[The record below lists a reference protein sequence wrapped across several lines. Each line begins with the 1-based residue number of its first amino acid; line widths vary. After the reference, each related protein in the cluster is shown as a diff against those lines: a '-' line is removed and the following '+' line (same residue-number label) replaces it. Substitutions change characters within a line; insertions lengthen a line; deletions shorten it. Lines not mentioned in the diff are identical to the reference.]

1 MAGNDDEKV
10 KVGILAGKDNVVQ
23 DVILAEPIDSV
34 VQSHETKSRWEQ
46 RGFVLLGLFASTE
59 GECAQNFDYSLR
71 KLEISSDTLLLLLQA
86 PTLHCK
92 VFEYDVKEKTCCAAS
107 LRVKSHRC
115 KDEKFVVVH
124 CDELNVTMKDKAQ
137 CMVSSITAR
146 HICAAISGI
155 SKKEDHMFMKFKI

>member
-23 DVILAEPIDSV
+23 DVILAESIDSV

-124 CDELNVTMKDKAQ
+124 CDELNVTMKD
-137 CMVSSITAR
+137 SSVHGVQYHCQAYLCCNLWDIEKR
-146 HICAAISGI
+146 RSYVY
-155 SKKEDHMFMKFKI
+155 EV